1 MLAGLV
7 VGEREQ
13 RREPAERRGIAT
25 MLRTIWAPFVQ
36 FFERQG
42 AIIVLIFILIHK
54 VGDTLANLTFRL
66 LFDDLRFTNDEIAAY
81 DVGVGFWAYL
91 VGIFVGGW
99 LYSRIGM
106 KRSLLLSLVLMM
118 LSNLTFPGLAA
129 AGHTNLGMAGAIGVE
144 DFARGFGGAIGRAS
158 CRERVYQSVYNSMVA
173 V

>member
-1 MLAGLV
+1 MRISDWSSDVCSSDL
-7 VGEREQ
+7 R

-25 MLRTIWAPFVQ
+25 MLRPIWAPFVQ

-66 LFDDLRFTNDEIAAY
+66 LFDDLRLTNDEIAAY
-81 DVGVGFWAYL
+81 DVGVVFWAYL

-106 KRSLLLSLVLMM
+106 KR
-118 LSNLTFPGLAA
+118 T
-129 AGHTNLGMAGAIGVE
+129 
-144 DFARGFGGAIGRAS
+144 AIGRAP
-158 CRERVYQSVYNSMVA
+158 
-173 V
+173 

>member
-1 MLAGLV
+1 
-7 VGEREQ
+7 
-13 RREPAERRGIAT
+13 

-106 KRSLLLSLVLMM
+106 KRSVLLSLVLLM
-118 LSNLTFPGLAA
+118 LSKN
-129 AGHTNLGMAGAIGVE
+129 
-144 DFARGFGGAIGRAS
+144 GRAS
-158 CRERVYQSVYNSMVA
+158 WRERRWKYV
-173 V
+173 